1 MRRSESQ
8 SLYSA
13 LPGACISYTSSS
25 KDDMRKKY
33 ANKKSIKIEYWNSR
47 KIEKNDIYYPKII
60 DQIEPDLCDFKSDT
74 NDKVKKN
81 EVFNIGTSMFLELQN
96 IQQTSSNWMV
106 LWHRR
111 YHLALPP
118 PKR

>member
-33 ANKKSIKIEYWNSR
+33 ANKKSIKIEYWNSVVR
-47 KIEKNDIYYPKII
+47 Y
-60 DQIEPDLCDFKSDT
+60 DLMR
-74 NDKVKKN
+74 
-81 EVFNIGTSMFLELQN
+81 I
-96 IQQTSSNWMV
+96 
-106 LWHRR
+106 
-111 YHLALPP
+111 
-118 PKR
+118 